1 MKIAKQSYV
10 RLFTR
15 VDLVVFVSSAEA
27 TPHWTPRTTRTLG
40 AYLQGEH
47 DQADHRSDGQDPEPL
62 AGRNE
67 TLPRGHG
74 GVGDAIPRT
83 GAPFFFWFFVF
94 LSCGRRRKPVAPAAT
109 DSEAVIWVKKR
120 QKSVADFKKC
130 IDRIMSTVSMPAD

>member
-83 GAPFFFWFFVF
+83 GAPFFSGSLFFF
-94 LSCGRRRKPVAPAAT
+94 PAVDAGNR
-109 DSEAVIWVKKR
+109 SHPRPLIVR
-120 QKSVADFKKC
+120 PLFG
-130 IDRIMSTVSMPAD
+130 